1 MLRGNSDLPSSAQAP
16 LEIRLFGELQLARA
30 GFEIVPFPTRKSRS
44 IFGQLV
50 LAREKPHFRDQLA
63 ECFWPE
69 ADPNQS
75 RAALRTELW
84 RIRLTIARYGVNPRN
99 YLNAGIDT
107 IQFRPA
113 GPILVDTE
121 LFDQAF
127 RPEPD
132 CATVLALYRA
142 DLLEGE
148 YGDWCRFQREHYRSR
163 FVDVLESAM
172 ERAMAAGN
180 FCTALDLGNR
190 LVSLD
195 PLAEHIHRKLIA
207 CHAARGNRSA
217 ALKQYA
223 RCVSLLEQEL
233 HVMPMAETQAL
244 ADRIRGGA
252 EQRIECVDTDEGRT
266 ALHLAHTILDE
277 AARTLG
283 HALVARHVG
292 LD

>member
-1 MLRGNSDLPSSAQAP
+1 MLRGYSDLPCSAQAP
-16 LEIRLFGELQLARA
+16 LEIRLFGELQLSRA
-30 GFEIVPFPTRKSRS
+30 GFEIVAFPTRKSRS

-69 ADPNQS
+69 ADPSQS

-84 RIRLTIARYGVNPRN
+84 RIRLTIARYGLNPRH
-99 YLNAGIDT
+99 YLTAGIDT
-107 IQFRPA
+107 IQFHPS
-113 GPILVDTE
+113 GPILVDTD
-121 LFDQAF
+121 LFDQATG
-127 RPEPD
+127 PEPD
-132 CATVLALYRA
+132 FTSVLALYRA

-163 FVDVLESAM
+163 FVGVLELAM
-172 ERAMAAGN
+172 ERAMAAGD

-195 PLAEHIHRKLIA
+195 PLAEHVHRKLIA

-233 HVMPMAETQAL
+233 GVTPMAETQAL
-244 ADRIRGGA
+244 ADTLRGRA
-252 EQRIECVDTDEGRT
+252 TRLVECVDPNEERS
-266 ALHLAHTILDE
+266 ALRLAHTILDE
-277 AARTLG
+277 AARKLG
-283 HALVARHVG
+283 HALLPRHVG
-292 LD
+292 VD

>member
-1 MLRGNSDLPSSAQAP
+1 MLREYSDLPSSAQAP

-30 GFEIVPFPTRKSRS
+30 GYEIVPFLTRKSRS

-69 ADPNQS
+69 ADPSQS

-84 RIRLTIARYGVNPRN
+84 RIRLTIARYGLNPRH

-121 LFDQAF
+121 LFDQAIG
-127 RPEPD
+127 PEPD
-132 CATVLALYRA
+132 CATILALYRA

-148 YGDWCRFQREHYRSR
+148 YGDWCQFQREHYRSR
-163 FVDVLESAM
+163 FASVLESAM
-172 ERAMAAGN
+172 ERAMAAGD

-233 HVMPMAETQAL
+233 GVMPMAETQAL
-244 ADRIRGGA
+244 ADEIRGGA
-252 EQRIECVDTDEGRT
+252 ARLLECVDRDEGRT
-266 ALHLAHTILDE
+266 ALRLAHTILDE
-277 AARTLG
+277 AARKLG
-283 HALVARHVG
+283 HALVARPVG

>member
-1 MLRGNSDLPSSAQAP
+1 MLRGYSDLPSSAQAP

-30 GFEIVPFPTRKSRS
+30 GYEIVPFPTRKARS

-63 ECFWPE
+63 ERFWPE
-69 ADPNQS
+69 ADPSQS

-84 RIRLTIARYGVNPRN
+84 RIRLTIARYGLNPRH
-99 YLNAGIDT
+99 YLNTGIDT

-121 LFDQAF
+121 LFDHAIG
-127 RPEPD
+127 PEPD
-132 CATVLALYRA
+132 CATALTLYRA

-148 YGDWCRFQREHYRSR
+148 YGDWCQFQREHYRSR
-163 FVDVLESAM
+163 FVDMLDSAM
-172 ERAMAAGN
+172 ERAMAAGD
-180 FCTALDLGNR
+180 FCTALDLGSR

-223 RCVSLLEQEL
+223 RCVSFLEQEL
-233 HVMPMAETQAL
+233 RVMPMAETRAL
-244 ADRIRGGA
+244 ADEIRGGA
-252 EQRIECVDTDEGRT
+252 ARLFERVDPNERRT
-266 ALHLAHTILDE
+266 ALRIARTILDE
-277 AARTLG
+277 AARTLDL
-283 HALVARHVG
+283 ALAGRHVG